1 MRRIAQETINRVLEE
16 VDIFEVVSQYVDL
29 KKRGKNYF
37 GLSPFRSETKPS
49 FSVAPDKN
57 MWYDF
62 GSGQGGNA
70 VQFLIEYEKISFSE
84 AIRSLAEKHN
94 IEIIEVGDEQQSNL
108 YDQLYEIHNLA
119 NLFFINNLSSKKG
132 IKAKSY
138 MKDRFFDDTII
149 KKFSIGFASDAWDE
163 LYNELKD
170 KFDNEVIEKSGLFSK
185 GKKGY
190 IDRFRNRIMFPFFSP
205 SGKVIGFSGRSLS
218 EKEDVKY
225 LNSPETLL
233 FQKSKVFYGSYQTM
247 PEIRKHNYVL
257 LVEGQTDFLRLYEKG
272 FTNVLATSGTAF
284 SSKHAVALNKYTNR
298 VILTY
303 DSDNAGINAAI
314 RTGYILMQNGF
325 EVRVLDLG
333 NELDP
338 DDYFKLKENN
348 NTSFKHLIK
357 EAVHPINYIIVK
369 KSILSKGASDRSKFL
384 NESIEEIKLVKDVII
399 RNDLIKRLS
408 SELGVIESEILD
420 RFEKIVPRKI
430 STNKSNDTEETSIR
444 NFDSKSDIAQLEILK
459 LLIHN
464 AALADKINTSLF
476 DNKLC
481 FNIVKTIKDN
491 KGSYNNVAQL
501 LEFIGDSPEERN
513 LVAALA
519 VDRRPK
525 QENEL
530 IIFNDCIKTLEDI
543 SIKKEISQIRNQIRI
558 AEDNNQ
564 NLDTSLIR
572 KLEELQKK
580 VS

>member
-16 VDIFEVVSQYVDL
+16 VDIFEVISQYVDL

-108 YDQLYEIHNLA
+108 YDKLYEIHNLT
-119 NLFFINNLSSKKG
+119 NIFFINNLSSNKG
-132 IKAKSY
+132 MKAKSY
-138 MKDRFFDDTII
+138 MQDRSFDDTIL
-149 KKFSIGFASDAWDE
+149 KKLSIGFATDSWDQ

-185 GKKGY
+185 GKRGY

-218 EKEDVKY
+218 DKEDVKY

-247 PEIRKHNYVL
+247 PEIRKQNYVL

-284 SSKHAVALNKYTNR
+284 SSKHAAALNKYTNR

-325 EVRVLDLG
+325 EVRVVDLQDG
-333 NELDP
+333 LDP
-338 DDYFKLKENN
+338 DDFFKSPTND
-348 NTSFKHLIK
+348 TASFKKLIK
-357 EAVHPINYIIVK
+357 DAVHPINYIIHK
-369 KSILSKGASDRSKFL
+369 KNILEKGASERSNFL
-384 NESIEEIKLVKDVII
+384 NECIKEIKIIKDVII

-408 SELGVIESEILD
+408 NELSVTESEILS
-420 RFEKIVPRKI
+420 RFNSIQIKKTVN
-430 STNKSNDTEETSIR
+430 SKSVEHENTSIEH
-444 NFDSKSDIAQLEILK
+444 FSSKAEKAQLEILK
-459 LLIHN
+459 LIIHN
-464 AALADKINTSLF
+464 PELSKNIPSTLF
-476 DNKLC
+476 NNKL
-481 FNIVKTIKDN
+481 FYNIMKSIKDHIG
-491 KGSYNNVAQL
+491 KYSNVAQL
-501 LEFIGDSPEERN
+501 LEFIGSSPEERN
-513 LVAALA
+513 LVALLA
-519 VDRRPK
+519 VDK
-525 QENEL
+525 IETENEK
-530 IIFNDCIKTLEDI
+530 IILEDCIQALEREQ
-543 SIKKEISQIRNQIRI
+543 IKKQVLDLRNEIKLIEESGKLAPETLVNK
-558 AEDNNQ
+558 
-564 NLDTSLIR
+564 LVSLQRSI
-572 KLEELQKK
+572 
-580 VS
+580 S

>member
-16 VDIFEVVSQYVDL
+16 VDIFEVISQYVDL

-108 YDQLYEIHNLA
+108 YDKLYEIHNLT
-119 NLFFINNLSSKKG
+119 NIFFINNLSSNKG
-132 IKAKSY
+132 MKAKSY
-138 MKDRFFDDTII
+138 MQDRSFDDTIL
-149 KKFSIGFASDAWDE
+149 KKLSIGFATDSWDQ

-185 GKKGY
+185 GKMGY

-218 EKEDVKY
+218 DKEDVKY

-247 PEIRKHNYVL
+247 PEIRKQNYVL

-284 SSKHAVALNKYTNR
+284 SSKHAAALNKYTNR

-325 EVRVLDLG
+325 EVRVVDLQDG
-333 NELDP
+333 LDP
-338 DDYFKLKENN
+338 DDFFKSPTND
-348 NTSFKHLIK
+348 TSSFKKLIK
-357 EAVHPINYIIVK
+357 DAVHPINYIIHK
-369 KSILSKGASDRSKFL
+369 KNILEKGASERSKFL
-384 NESIEEIKLVKDVII
+384 NECIDEIKIIKDVII

-408 SELGVIESEILD
+408 TELSVTESEILS
-420 RFEKIVPRKI
+420 RFN
-430 STNKSNDTEETSIR
+430 STRIKKTVNSKSVEHENTSIEHYS
-444 NFDSKSDIAQLEILK
+444 SKAEKAQLEILK
-459 LLIHN
+459 LIIHN
-464 AALADKINTSLF
+464 PELSKNIPSTLF
-476 DNKLC
+476 NNKL
-481 FNIVKTIKDN
+481 FYNIMKSIKDHIG
-491 KGSYNNVAQL
+491 KYSNVAQL
-501 LEFIGDSPEERN
+501 LEFIGSSPEERN
-513 LVAALA
+513 LVALLA
-519 VDRRPK
+519 VDK
-525 QENEL
+525 IETENQK
-530 IIFNDCIKTLEDI
+530 IILEDCIQALEREK
-543 SIKKEISQIRNQIRI
+543 IKKQVLDLRNEIKLIEESGKLAPEALVNK
-558 AEDNNQ
+558 
-564 NLDTSLIR
+564 LVSLQR
-572 KLEELQKK
+572 SL
-580 VS
+580 S

>member
-190 IDRFRNRIMFPFFSP
+190 LDRFRNRIMFPFFSP

-247 PEIRKHNYVL
+247 PEIRKQNYVL

-284 SSKHAVALNKYTNR
+284 SSKHAAALNKYTNR

-333 NELDP
+333 NDLDP

-348 NTSFKHLIK
+348 NNSFKKLIK
-357 EAVHPINYIIVK
+357 EAVHPINYIIIK
-369 KSILSKGASDRSKFL
+369 KNILSKGASDRSKFL

-408 SELGVIESEILD
+408 NELGVVESEILD
-420 RFEKIVPRKI
+420 RFDQITSRKI
-430 STNKSNDTEETSIR
+430 SASKAIDSEEALIR

-464 AALADKINTSLF
+464 PSLADKINISLF

-481 FNIVKTIKDN
+481 YNIVKSIKDN
-491 KGSYNNVAQL
+491 RGSYNNVAQL

-519 VDRRPK
+519 VDRPEK
-525 QENEL
+525 ENEL
-530 IIFNDCIKTLEDI
+530 IILNDCIKTLEDI

-564 NLDTSLIR
+564 DLDTNLLR
-572 KLEELQKK
+572 KLETLQKK

>member
-16 VDIFEVVSQYVDL
+16 VDIFEVISQYVDL

-108 YDQLYEIHNLA
+108 YDKLYEIHNLT
-119 NLFFINNLSSKKG
+119 NIFFINNLSSNKG
-132 IKAKSY
+132 MKAKSY
-138 MKDRFFDDTII
+138 MQDRSFDDTIL
-149 KKFSIGFASDAWDE
+149 KKLSIGFATDSWDQ

-185 GKKGY
+185 GKRGY

-218 EKEDVKY
+218 DKEDVKY

-247 PEIRKHNYVL
+247 PEIRKQNYVL

-284 SSKHAVALNKYTNR
+284 SSKHAAALNKYTNR

-325 EVRVLDLG
+325 EVRVVDLQDG
-333 NELDP
+333 LDP
-338 DDYFKLKENN
+338 DDFFKSPTND
-348 NTSFKHLIK
+348 TASFKKLIK
-357 EAVHPINYIIVK
+357 DAVHPINYIIHK
-369 KSILSKGASDRSKFL
+369 KNILEKGASERSKFL
-384 NESIEEIKLVKDVII
+384 NECINEIKIIKDVII

-408 SELGVIESEILD
+408 NELSVTESEILS
-420 RFEKIVPRKI
+420 RFNSIQIKKTVN
-430 STNKSNDTEETSIR
+430 SKSVEHENTSIEH
-444 NFDSKSDIAQLEILK
+444 FSSKAEKAQLEILK
-459 LLIHN
+459 LIIQNPELSKNIPS
-464 AALADKINTSLF
+464 TLF
-476 DNKLC
+476 NNKL
-481 FNIVKTIKDN
+481 FYNIMKSIKDHIG
-491 KGSYNNVAQL
+491 KYSNVAQL
-501 LEFIGDSPEERN
+501 LEFIGSSPEERN
-513 LVAALA
+513 LVALLA
-519 VDRRPK
+519 VDK
-525 QENEL
+525 IETENQK
-530 IIFNDCIKTLEDI
+530 IILEDCIQALEREQ
-543 SIKKEISQIRNQIRI
+543 IKKQVLDLRNEIKLIEESGKLAPETLVNK
-558 AEDNNQ
+558 
-564 NLDTSLIR
+564 LVSLQRSI
-572 KLEELQKK
+572 
-580 VS
+580 S

>member
-16 VDIFEVVSQYVDL
+16 VDIFEVISQYVDL

-94 IEIIEVGDEQQSNL
+94 IEIVEVGDEQRSNL

-149 KKFSIGFASDAWDE
+149 KRFSIGFASDAWDE

-247 PEIRKHNYVL
+247 PEIRKQNYVL

-284 SSKHAVALNKYTNR
+284 SSKHAIALNKYTNR

-408 SELGVIESEILD
+408 NELGVIESEILD

-430 STNKSNDTEETSIR
+430 STNKSKDTEETSIR

-481 FNIVKTIKDN
+481 YNIVKTIKDN

-519 VDRRPK
+519 VDRRPEK
-525 QENEL
+525 ENEL
-530 IIFNDCIKTLEDI
+530 IILNDCIKTLEDI

-558 AEDNNQ
+558 AEDNNH

>member
-16 VDIFEVVSQYVDL
+16 VDIFEVISQYVDL

-62 GSGQGGNA
+62 GSGQGGNS

-84 AIRSLAEKHN
+84 AIRTLAEKHN

-119 NLFFINNLSSKKG
+119 NLFFENNLSSKKG
-132 IKAKSY
+132 LKAKSY

-149 KKFSIGFASDAWDE
+149 KRFSIGFANDSWDQ
-163 LYNELKD
+163 LYNELKN
-170 KFDNEVIEKSGLFSK
+170 KFDKEVIEKSGLFSK
-185 GKKGY
+185 GKRGY

-205 SGKVIGFSGRSLS
+205 TGKVIGFSGRSLS

-233 FQKSKVFYGSYQTM
+233 FQKSKIFYGSYQTM
-247 PEIRKHNYVL
+247 PEIRKQNYVL

-284 SSKHAVALNKYTNR
+284 SSKHAATLNKYTNR

-348 NTSFKHLIK
+348 NTSFKQLIK

-369 KSILSKGASDRSKFL
+369 KNILSRGAAERSKFL

-399 RNDLIKRLS
+399 RNDLIKRLAN
-408 SELGVIESEILD
+408 ELGVIESEILN
-420 RFEKIVPRKI
+420 RFDQISLRKVAV
-430 STNKSNDTEETSIR
+430 SKANDSEETSIR

-464 AALADKINTSLF
+464 AALADKINISLL
-476 DNKLC
+476 DNKIC
-481 FNIVKTIKDN
+481 YNIVKSIKDH
-491 KGSYNNVAQL
+491 KGLYNNVAQL

-519 VDRRPK
+519 VDRPEK
-525 QENEL
+525 ENEL
-530 IIFNDCIKTLEDI
+530 IILNDCVKTLEDI

-564 NLDTSLIR
+564 NLDTTLIR

-580 VS
+580 VL

>member
-16 VDIFEVVSQYVDL
+16 VDIFEVISQYVDL

-108 YDQLYEIHNLA
+108 YDKLYEIHNLT
-119 NLFFINNLSSKKG
+119 NIFFINNLSSNKG
-132 IKAKSY
+132 MKAKSY
-138 MKDRFFDDTII
+138 MQDRSFDDAIL
-149 KKFSIGFASDAWDE
+149 KKLSIGFATDSWDQ

-185 GKKGY
+185 GKRGY

-218 EKEDVKY
+218 DKEDVKY

-247 PEIRKHNYVL
+247 PEIRKQNYVL

-284 SSKHAVALNKYTNR
+284 SSKHAAALNKYTNR

-325 EVRVLDLG
+325 EVRVVDLQDG
-333 NELDP
+333 LDP
-338 DDYFKLKENN
+338 DDFFKSPTND
-348 NTSFKHLIK
+348 TDSFKKLIK
-357 EAVHPINYIIVK
+357 DAVHPINYIIHK
-369 KSILSKGASDRSKFL
+369 KNILEKGASERSNFL
-384 NESIEEIKLVKDVII
+384 NECIKEIKIIKDVII

-408 SELGVIESEILD
+408 NELSVTESEILS
-420 RFEKIVPRKI
+420 RFNSIQIKKTVN
-430 STNKSNDTEETSIR
+430 SKSVEHENTSIEH
-444 NFDSKSDIAQLEILK
+444 FSSKAEKAQLEILK
-459 LLIHN
+459 LIIHN
-464 AALADKINTSLF
+464 PELSKNIPSTLF
-476 DNKLC
+476 NNKL
-481 FNIVKTIKDN
+481 FYNIMKSIKDHIG
-491 KGSYNNVAQL
+491 KYSNVAQL
-501 LEFIGDSPEERN
+501 LEFIGSSPEERN
-513 LVAALA
+513 LVALLA
-519 VDRRPK
+519 VDK
-525 QENEL
+525 IETENQK
-530 IIFNDCIKTLEDI
+530 IILEDCIQALEREQ
-543 SIKKEISQIRNQIRI
+543 IKKQVLDLRNEIKLIEESGKLAPETLVNK
-558 AEDNNQ
+558 
-564 NLDTSLIR
+564 LVSLQR
-572 KLEELQKK
+572 SL
-580 VS
+580 S

>member
-149 KKFSIGFASDAWDE
+149 KKFSIGFAIDAWDFIK
-163 LYNELKD
+163 LELKD
-170 KFDNEVIEKSGLFSK
+170 KFDNEVIEKSGLFSN

-190 IDRFRNRIMFPFFSP
+190 LDRFRNRIMFPFFSP

-247 PEIRKHNYVL
+247 PEIRKQNYVL

-284 SSKHAVALNKYTNR
+284 SSKHAAALNKYTNR

-348 NTSFKHLIK
+348 NTSFKQLIK
-357 EAVHPINYIIVK
+357 EAVHPINYIIIK
-369 KSILSKGASDRSKFL
+369 KNILSKGASDRSKFL

-408 SELGVIESEILD
+408 NELGVIESEILN
-420 RFEKIVPRKI
+420 RFDQISLRKVTA
-430 STNKSNDTEETSIR
+430 SKATDAEETSIR

-464 AALADKINTSLF
+464 AALADKINISLF

-481 FNIVKTIKDN
+481 YNIVKSIKDH

-519 VDRRPK
+519 VDRPEE
-525 QENEL
+525 ENEL
-530 IIFNDCIKTLEDI
+530 IILNDCVKTLEDI

-564 NLDTSLIR
+564 SLDTSLIR

>member
-163 LYNELKD
+163 LYNELKE

-190 IDRFRNRIMFPFFSP
+190 LDRFRNRIMFPFFSP

-247 PEIRKHNYVL
+247 PEIRKQNYVL

-284 SSKHAVALNKYTNR
+284 SSKHAAALNKYTNR

-348 NTSFKHLIK
+348 NTSFKQLIK

-369 KSILSKGASDRSKFL
+369 KNILSKGASDRSKFL

-408 SELGVIESEILD
+408 NELGVIESEILN
-420 RFEKIVPRKI
+420 RFDQISPRKVKA
-430 STNKSNDTEETSIR
+430 SKVTDTEE
-444 NFDSKSDIAQLEILK
+444 
-459 LLIHN
+459 
-464 AALADKINTSLF
+464 
-476 DNKLC
+476 
-481 FNIVKTIKDN
+481 
-491 KGSYNNVAQL
+491 
-501 LEFIGDSPEERN
+501 IGRAH
-513 LVAALA
+513 V
-519 VDRRPK
+519 
-525 QENEL
+525 
-530 IIFNDCIKTLEDI
+530 
-543 SIKKEISQIRNQIRI
+543 
-558 AEDNNQ
+558 
-564 NLDTSLIR
+564 
-572 KLEELQKK
+572 
-580 VS
+580 

>member
-108 YDQLYEIHNLA
+108 YDQLYEIHSLA

-132 IKAKSY
+132 LKAQSY
-138 MKDRFFDDTII
+138 MKDRFFDETII
-149 KKFSIGFASDAWDE
+149 KRFSVGFANDSWDQ

-170 KFDNEVIEKSGLFSK
+170 KFDNEVIEKSGLFSN

-190 IDRFRNRIMFPFFSP
+190 LDRFRNRIMFPFFSP

-247 PEIRKHNYVL
+247 PEIRKQNYVL

-284 SSKHAVALNKYTNR
+284 SSKHAAALNKYTNR

-338 DDYFKLKENN
+338 DDYFKLKKNN
-348 NTSFKHLIK
+348 ITSFKQLIK
-357 EAVHPINYIIVK
+357 EAIHPINYIIVK
-369 KSILSKGASDRSKFL
+369 KNILSQGASDRSKFL

-399 RNDLIKRLS
+399 RNDIIKRLS
-408 SELGVIESEILD
+408 NELGVIESEILD
-420 RFEKIVPRKI
+420 RFDRITPRKI
-430 STNKSNDTEETSIR
+430 VKNQSNDTEKTSIR

-464 AALADKINTSLF
+464 ASLADKINTSLF

-481 FNIVKTIKDN
+481 YNIVKSIKDN

-519 VDRRPK
+519 VDRPEK
-525 QENEL
+525 ENEL
-530 IIFNDCIKTLEDI
+530 IILKDCIKTLEDI

-564 NLDTSLIR
+564 ELDTDLIR
-572 KLEELQKK
+572 KLETLQKN

>member
-1 MRRIAQETINRVLEE
+1 MRRIAQETIYRVLEE
-16 VDIFEVVSQYVDL
+16 VDIFEVISQYVDL
-29 KKRGKNYF
+29 KQRGKNYF

-108 YDQLYEIHNLA
+108 YDKLYEIHNLA
-119 NLFFINNLSSKKG
+119 NIFFINNLSSNKG

-138 MKDRFFDDTII
+138 MQDRSFDDSIL
-149 KKFSIGFASDAWDE
+149 KKLSIGFATDSWNQ

-185 GKKGY
+185 SKKGY
-190 IDRFRNRIMFPFFSP
+190 LDRFRNRIIFPFFSP

-218 EKEDVKY
+218 EREDVKY

-247 PEIRKHNYVL
+247 PEIRKQNYVL

-284 SSKHAVALNKYTNR
+284 SSKHAAALKKYTNR

-303 DSDNAGINAAI
+303 DSDTAGINAAI

-325 EVRVLDLG
+325 EVRVIDLEDG
-333 NELDP
+333 LDP
-338 DDYFKLKENN
+338 DDFFKSPTND
-348 NTSFKHLIK
+348 TSSFKKLIK
-357 EAVHPINYIIVK
+357 DAVHPINYIIHK
-369 KSILSKGASDRSKFL
+369 KNILEKGASERSKFL
-384 NESIEEIKLVKDVII
+384 NECIDEIKIIKDVII

-408 SELGVIESEILD
+408 NELSVPESEILS
-420 RFEKIVPRKI
+420 RFNSARIKKTVN
-430 STNKSNDTEETSIR
+430 SKSVEHKNTSIEHYS
-444 NFDSKSDIAQLEILK
+444 SKAEKAQLEILK
-459 LLIHN
+459 LIIHN
-464 AALADKINTSLF
+464 PELSKNIPSSLF
-476 DNKLC
+476 NNKL
-481 FNIVKTIKDN
+481 FYNILKSIKDHIG
-491 KGSYNNVAQL
+491 KYSNVAQL
-501 LEFIGDSPEERN
+501 LEFIGSSPEERN
-513 LVAALA
+513 LVALLA
-519 VDRRPK
+519 VDK
-525 QENEL
+525 IETENQK
-530 IIFNDCIKTLEDI
+530 IILEDCIQALEREQLKKQVLDLRNEIKIIEESGKLAPETLVN
-543 SIKKEISQIRNQIRI
+543 K
-558 AEDNNQ
+558 
-564 NLDTSLIR
+564 LVSLQR
-572 KLEELQKK
+572 SL
-580 VS
+580 S

>member
-62 GSGQGGNA
+62 GSGQGGNS

-138 MKDRFFDDTII
+138 MVDRFFDDAII

-190 IDRFRNRIMFPFFSP
+190 LDRFRNRIMFPFFSP

-247 PEIRKHNYVL
+247 PEIRKQNYVL

-284 SSKHAVALNKYTNR
+284 SSKHAAALNKYTNR

-369 KSILSKGASDRSKFL
+369 KDILSKGASDRSKFL

-408 SELGVIESEILD
+408 NELGVIESEIVN
-420 RFEKIVPRKI
+420 RFDQISPRKV
-430 STNKSNDTEETSIR
+430 SASKATDSEEMSIR

-464 AALADKINTSLF
+464 PSLADKINISLF

-481 FNIVKTIKDN
+481 YNIVKSIKDN
-491 KGSYNNVAQL
+491 RGSYNNVAQL

-519 VDRRPK
+519 VDRPEK
-525 QENEL
+525 ENEL
-530 IIFNDCIKTLEDI
+530 IILNDCIKTLEDI

-564 NLDTSLIR
+564 DLDTNLLR
-572 KLEELQKK
+572 KLETLQKK

>member
-16 VDIFEVVSQYVDL
+16 VDIFEVISQYVDL

-108 YDQLYEIHNLA
+108 YDKLYEIHNLA
-119 NLFFINNLSSKKG
+119 NIFFINNLSSNKG

-138 MKDRFFDDTII
+138 MQDRSFDDSIL
-149 KKFSIGFASDAWDE
+149 KKLSIGFATDSWNQ

-185 GKKGY
+185 SKKGY
-190 IDRFRNRIMFPFFSP
+190 LDRFRNRIIFPFFSP

-218 EKEDVKY
+218 EREDVKY

-247 PEIRKHNYVL
+247 PEIRKQNYVL

-284 SSKHAVALNKYTNR
+284 SSKHAAALKKYTNR

-303 DSDNAGINAAI
+303 DSDTAGINAAI

-325 EVRVLDLG
+325 EVRVIDLEDG
-333 NELDP
+333 LDP
-338 DDYFKLKENN
+338 DDFFKSPTND
-348 NTSFKHLIK
+348 TSSFKKLIK
-357 EAVHPINYIIVK
+357 DAVHPINYIIHK
-369 KSILSKGASDRSKFL
+369 KNILEKGASERSKFL
-384 NESIEEIKLVKDVII
+384 NECIDEIKIIKDVII

-408 SELGVIESEILD
+408 NELSVPESEILS
-420 RFEKIVPRKI
+420 RFNSARIKKTVN
-430 STNKSNDTEETSIR
+430 SKSVEHKNTSIEHYS
-444 NFDSKSDIAQLEILK
+444 SKAEKAQLEILK
-459 LLIHN
+459 LIIHN
-464 AALADKINTSLF
+464 PELSKNIPSSLF
-476 DNKLC
+476 NNKL
-481 FNIVKTIKDN
+481 FYNILKSIKDHIG
-491 KGSYNNVAQL
+491 KYSNVAQL
-501 LEFIGDSPEERN
+501 LEFIGSSPEERN
-513 LVAALA
+513 LVALLA
-519 VDRRPK
+519 VDK
-525 QENEL
+525 IETENQK
-530 IIFNDCIKTLEDI
+530 IILEDCIQALEREQLKKQVLDLRNEIKIIEESGKLAPETLVN
-543 SIKKEISQIRNQIRI
+543 K
-558 AEDNNQ
+558 
-564 NLDTSLIR
+564 LVSLQR
-572 KLEELQKK
+572 SL
-580 VS
+580 S

>member
-70 VQFLIEYEKISFSE
+70 VQFLIEYEKISFAE
-84 AIRSLAEKHN
+84 AVRSLAEKHN

-132 IKAKSY
+132 VKAKSY

-149 KKFSIGFASDAWDE
+149 KKLSLGFASDVWDE

-185 GKKGY
+185 GKRGY
-190 IDRFRNRIMFPFFSP
+190 LDRFRNRIMFPFFSP

-247 PEIRKHNYVL
+247 PEIRKQNYVL

-284 SSKHAVALNKYTNR
+284 SSKHAAALNKYTNR

-348 NTSFKHLIK
+348 NTTFQQLIK
-357 EAVHPINYIIVK
+357 KAVHPINYIIVK
-369 KSILSKGASDRSKFL
+369 KNILSKGASDRSKFL

-399 RNDLIKRLS
+399 RNDLIKRISNELS
-408 SELGVIESEILD
+408 VVESEIVN
-420 RFEKIVPRKI
+420 RFDQISPRKVI
-430 STNKSNDTEETSIR
+430 ATKATDSEETSIR

-464 AALADKINTSLF
+464 AALADKVNISLL

-481 FNIVKTIKDN
+481 YNIVKSIKDH
-491 KGSYNNVAQL
+491 KGSYHNVAQL
-501 LEFIGDSPEERN
+501 LDFIGDSPEERN

-519 VDRRPK
+519 VDRPEK
-525 QENEL
+525 ENEL
-530 IIFNDCIKTLEDI
+530 IILNDCLKTLENI

-564 NLDTSLIR
+564 DFDTNLIR
-572 KLEELQKK
+572 KLETLQKQ

>member
-16 VDIFEVVSQYVDL
+16 VDIFEVISQYVDL

-49 FSVAPDKN
+49 FSVNPDKN

-94 IEIIEVGDEQQSNL
+94 IEIIEVGNEQQANL
-108 YDQLYEIHNLA
+108 YDQLYEIHSLA

-132 IKAKSY
+132 LKAKSY

-149 KKFSIGFASDAWDE
+149 DIFSIGFANDSWDE
-163 LYNELKD
+163 LYNALKD

-190 IDRFRNRIMFPFFSP
+190 VDRFRNRIIFPFFSP

-218 EKEDVKY
+218 EQEDIKY

-247 PEIRKHNYVL
+247 PEIRKQNYVL
-257 LVEGQTDFLRLYEKG
+257 LVEGQTDFLRLYDKG

-284 SSKHAVALNKYTNR
+284 SSKHAAALNKYTNR

-348 NTSFKHLIK
+348 KASFKQLIK
-357 EAVHPINYIIVK
+357 EAVHPINYIILK
-369 KSILSKGASDRSKFL
+369 KNILSKGASDRSKFL
-384 NESIEEIKLVKDVII
+384 NEVIEEIKLIKDVII

-408 SELGVIESEILD
+408 NELGVIESEILN
-420 RFEKIVPRKI
+420 RFDQISSRKIVK
-430 STNKSNDTEETSIR
+430 NKAGNSEEPSVR
-444 NFDSKSDIAQLEILK
+444 NFDSRSDIAQIEILR
-459 LLIHN
+459 LLINN
-464 AALADKINTSLF
+464 AELVDKITLSLF

-481 FNIVKTIKDN
+481 YNIVKCIKDN
-491 KGSYNNVAQL
+491 KGSYSNVAQL
-501 LEFIGDSPEERN
+501 LELLGNSPEERN
-513 LVAALA
+513 LVAELA
-519 VDRRPK
+519 VDIPEK
-525 QENEL
+525 ENEL
-530 IIFNDCIKTLEDI
+530 IVLNDCIKTLEDI
-543 SIKKEISQIRNQIRI
+543 SIKKEISHIRHQIRI

-564 NLDTSLIR
+564 KLDISLIR
-572 KLEELQKK
+572 RLEELQKK
-580 VS
+580 LSQ

>member
-70 VQFLIEYEKISFSE
+70 VQFLIEYEKISFAE
-84 AIRSLAEKHN
+84 AVRSLAEKHN

-132 IKAKSY
+132 VKAKSY

-149 KKFSIGFASDAWDE
+149 KKLSLGFASDVWDE

-185 GKKGY
+185 GKRGY
-190 IDRFRNRIMFPFFSP
+190 LDRFRNRIMFPFFSP

-247 PEIRKHNYVL
+247 PEIRKQNYVL

-284 SSKHAVALNKYTNR
+284 SSKHAAALNKYTNR

-348 NTSFKHLIK
+348 NTSFKQLIK

-369 KSILSKGASDRSKFL
+369 KDILSKGASDRSKFL

-408 SELGVIESEILD
+408 NELGVIESEILN
-420 RFEKIVPRKI
+420 RFDKISPRKV
-430 STNKSNDTEETSIR
+430 SASKATDSEEAPIR

-464 AALADKINTSLF
+464 PSLADKINISLF

-481 FNIVKTIKDN
+481 YNIVKSIKDN
-491 KGSYNNVAQL
+491 RGSYNNVAQL

-519 VDRRPK
+519 VDRPEK
-525 QENEL
+525 ENEL
-530 IIFNDCIKTLEDI
+530 IILNDCIKTLEDI
-543 SIKKEISQIRNQIRI
+543 SIKKEISKIRNQIRI
-558 AEDNNQ
+558 AEDNNHD
-564 NLDTSLIR
+564 LDTNLLR
-572 KLEELQKK
+572 KLETLQKK

>member
-70 VQFLIEYEKISFSE
+70 VQFLLEYEKISFSE

-132 IKAKSY
+132 VKAKSY

-190 IDRFRNRIMFPFFSP
+190 LDRFRNRIMFPFFSP

-247 PEIRKHNYVL
+247 PEIRKQNYVL

-284 SSKHAVALNKYTNR
+284 SSKHAAALNKYTNR

-333 NELDP
+333 NDLDP

-348 NTSFKHLIK
+348 NNSFKKLIK
-357 EAVHPINYIIVK
+357 EAVHPINYIIIK
-369 KSILSKGASDRSKFL
+369 KNILSKGASDRSKFL
-384 NESIEEIKLVKDVII
+384 IESIEEIKLVKDVII

-408 SELGVIESEILD
+408 NELGVVESEILD
-420 RFEKIVPRKI
+420 RFDQITSRKI
-430 STNKSNDTEETSIR
+430 SASKATDSEEAPIR

-464 AALADKINTSLF
+464 PSLADKINISLF

-481 FNIVKTIKDN
+481 YNIVKSIKDN
-491 KGSYNNVAQL
+491 RGSYNNVAQL

-519 VDRRPK
+519 VDRPEK
-525 QENEL
+525 ENEL
-530 IIFNDCIKTLEDI
+530 IILNDCIKTLEDI

-564 NLDTSLIR
+564 DLDTNLLR
-572 KLEELQKK
+572 KLETLQKK

>member
-108 YDQLYEIHNLA
+108 YDKLYEIHNLT
-119 NLFFINNLSSKKG
+119 NIFFINNLSSNKG
-132 IKAKSY
+132 MKAKSY
-138 MKDRFFDDTII
+138 MQDRSFDDTIL
-149 KKFSIGFASDAWDE
+149 KKLSIGFATDSWDQ

-185 GKKGY
+185 GKRGY

-218 EKEDVKY
+218 DKEDVKY

-247 PEIRKHNYVL
+247 PEIRKQNYVL

-284 SSKHAVALNKYTNR
+284 SSKHAAALNKYTNR

-325 EVRVLDLG
+325 EVRVVDLQDG
-333 NELDP
+333 LDP
-338 DDYFKLKENN
+338 DDFFKSPTND
-348 NTSFKHLIK
+348 TDSFKKLIK
-357 EAVHPINYIIVK
+357 DAVHPINYIIHK
-369 KSILSKGASDRSKFL
+369 KNILEKGASERSNFL
-384 NESIEEIKLVKDVII
+384 NECINEIKIIKDVII

-408 SELGVIESEILD
+408 NELSVTESEILS
-420 RFEKIVPRKI
+420 RFNSIQIKKTVN
-430 STNKSNDTEETSIR
+430 SKSVEHENTSIEH
-444 NFDSKSDIAQLEILK
+444 FSSKAEKAQLEILK
-459 LLIHN
+459 LIIHN
-464 AALADKINTSLF
+464 PELSKNIPSTLF
-476 DNKLC
+476 NNKL
-481 FNIVKTIKDN
+481 FYNIMKSIKDHIG
-491 KGSYNNVAQL
+491 KYSNVAQL
-501 LEFIGDSPEERN
+501 LEFIGSSPEERN
-513 LVAALA
+513 LVALLA
-519 VDRRPK
+519 VDK
-525 QENEL
+525 IETENQK
-530 IIFNDCIKTLEDI
+530 IILEDCIQALEREQ
-543 SIKKEISQIRNQIRI
+543 IKKQVLDLRNEIKLIEESGKLAPETLVNK
-558 AEDNNQ
+558 
-564 NLDTSLIR
+564 LVSLQRSI
-572 KLEELQKK
+572 
-580 VS
+580 S

>member
-16 VDIFEVVSQYVDL
+16 VDIFEVISQYVDL

-108 YDQLYEIHNLA
+108 YDKLYEIHNLT
-119 NLFFINNLSSKKG
+119 NIFFINNLSSNKG
-132 IKAKSY
+132 MKAKSY
-138 MKDRFFDDTII
+138 MQDRSFDDTIL
-149 KKFSIGFASDAWDE
+149 KKLSIGFATDSWDQ

-185 GKKGY
+185 GKMGY

-218 EKEDVKY
+218 DKEDVKY

-247 PEIRKHNYVL
+247 PEIRKQNYVL

-284 SSKHAVALNKYTNR
+284 SSKHAAALNKYTNR

-325 EVRVLDLG
+325 EVRVVDLQDG
-333 NELDP
+333 LDP
-338 DDYFKLKENN
+338 DDFFKSPTND
-348 NTSFKHLIK
+348 TSSFKKLIK
-357 EAVHPINYIIVK
+357 DAVHPINYIIHK
-369 KSILSKGASDRSKFL
+369 KNILEKGASERSKFL
-384 NESIEEIKLVKDVII
+384 NECIDEIKIIKDVII

-408 SELGVIESEILD
+408 TELSVTESEILS
-420 RFEKIVPRKI
+420 RFN
-430 STNKSNDTEETSIR
+430 STRIKKTVNSKSVEHENTSIEHYS
-444 NFDSKSDIAQLEILK
+444 SKAEKAQLEILK
-459 LLIHN
+459 LIIHN
-464 AALADKINTSLF
+464 PELSKNIPSTLF
-476 DNKLC
+476 NNKL
-481 FNIVKTIKDN
+481 FYNIMKSIKDHIG
-491 KGSYNNVAQL
+491 KYSNVAQL
-501 LEFIGDSPEERN
+501 LEFIGSSPEERN
-513 LVAALA
+513 LVALLA
-519 VDRRPK
+519 VDK
-525 QENEL
+525 IETENQK
-530 IIFNDCIKTLEDI
+530 IILEDCIQALEREQ
-543 SIKKEISQIRNQIRI
+543 IKKQVLDLRNEIKLIEESGKLAPEALVNK
-558 AEDNNQ
+558 
-564 NLDTSLIR
+564 LVSLQR
-572 KLEELQKK
+572 SL
-580 VS
+580 S

>member
-16 VDIFEVVSQYVDL
+16 VDIFDVISQYVDL

-149 KKFSIGFASDAWDE
+149 KNFSIGFASDSWDQ

-170 KFDNEVIEKSGLFSK
+170 KFDIEVMEKSGLFSK

-247 PEIRKHNYVL
+247 PEIRKQNYVL

-284 SSKHAVALNKYTNR
+284 SSKHAAALNKYTNR

-325 EVRVLDLG
+325 EVRILDLG
-333 NELDP
+333 SELDP

-369 KSILSKGASDRSKFL
+369 KSILAKGASDRSKFL
-384 NESIEEIKLVKDVII
+384 NESIEEIKLIKDVII

-408 SELGVIESEILD
+408 NELGVIESEILN
-420 RFEKIVPRKI
+420 RFDQIAPRKVVARKATD
-430 STNKSNDTEETSIR
+430 SEETSIR

-464 AALADKINTSLF
+464 AVLVDKINISLF

-481 FNIVKTIKDN
+481 YNIVKSIKEN

-519 VDRRPK
+519 VDRPEK
-525 QENEL
+525 ENEL
-530 IIFNDCIKTLEDI
+530 IILNDCIKTLEDL

>member
-16 VDIFEVVSQYVDL
+16 VDIFEVISQYVDL

-108 YDQLYEIHNLA
+108 YDKLYEIHNLT
-119 NLFFINNLSSKKG
+119 NIFFINNLSSNKG
-132 IKAKSY
+132 MKAKSY
-138 MKDRFFDDTII
+138 MQDRSFDDTIL
-149 KKFSIGFASDAWDE
+149 KKLSIGFATDSWDQ

-185 GKKGY
+185 GKMGY

-218 EKEDVKY
+218 DKEDVKY

-247 PEIRKHNYVL
+247 PEIRKQNYVL

-284 SSKHAVALNKYTNR
+284 SSKHAAALNKYTNR

-325 EVRVLDLG
+325 EVRVVDLQDG
-333 NELDP
+333 LDP
-338 DDYFKLKENN
+338 DDFFKSPTND
-348 NTSFKHLIK
+348 TSSFKKLIK
-357 EAVHPINYIIVK
+357 DAVHPINYIIHK
-369 KSILSKGASDRSKFL
+369 KNILEKGASERSKFL
-384 NESIEEIKLVKDVII
+384 NECIDEIKIIKDVII

-408 SELGVIESEILD
+408 TELSVTESEILS
-420 RFEKIVPRKI
+420 RFN
-430 STNKSNDTEETSIR
+430 STRIKKTVNSKSVEHENTSIEHYS
-444 NFDSKSDIAQLEILK
+444 SKAEKAQLEILK
-459 LLIHN
+459 LIIHN
-464 AALADKINTSLF
+464 PELSKNIPSTLF
-476 DNKLC
+476 NNKL
-481 FNIVKTIKDN
+481 FYNILKSIKDHIG
-491 KGSYNNVAQL
+491 KYSNVAQL
-501 LEFIGDSPEERN
+501 LEFIGSSPEERN
-513 LVAALA
+513 LVALLA
-519 VDRRPK
+519 VDK
-525 QENEL
+525 IETENQK
-530 IIFNDCIKTLEDI
+530 IILQDCIQALEREQ
-543 SIKKEISQIRNQIRI
+543 IKKQVLDLRNEIRLIEESGKLVPETLVNK
-558 AEDNNQ
+558 
-564 NLDTSLIR
+564 LVSLQR
-572 KLEELQKK
+572 SL
-580 VS
+580 S